1 MLMAIRNACMGY
13 ALVVQHEKIIV
24 MGHDHAA
31 LIEGKGDMGGIVYTE
46 QPGVRSRRDIN
57 LAMPQPIGDT
67 GVHML
72 IQVEFDHPYHDVRGV
87 FGRGSTGSAASFLPR
102 TVLAL

>member
-31 LIEGKGDMGGIVYTE
+31 LIEGKGDMGGIVCAE
-46 QPGVRSRRDIN
+46 QPGV
-57 LAMPQPIGDT
+57 L
-67 GVHML
+67 
-72 IQVEFDHPYHDVRGV
+72 
-87 FGRGSTGSAASFLPR
+87 
-102 TVLAL
+102 